1 MVSSMT
7 PRFVRNYSSHDEE
20 TFEEFTSRYEKEF
33 DEAYDLFEVQRVLNN
48 VFSYDL
54 VPAPAVLEKALQAAR
69 RVNDYATASRV
80 FEGEFYLQ
88 LVYKRPVFCL
98 LHWGACFFFSC
109 RPFTN

>member
-7 PRFVRNYSSHDEE
+7 PRLVRNYSSHDEE

-80 FEGEFYLQ
+80 FEGKFD
-88 LVYKRPVFCL
+88 
-98 LHWGACFFFSC
+98 
-109 RPFTN
+109 T